1 MGRLAHDARPGP
13 KYAKHGCY
21 LTRAELMK
29 KILVIALF
37 SLAPAFFAVA
47 HTGNTNFSGDVAHS
61 GGTDKNGCHRDHKRG
76 GRHCH

>member
-1 MGRLAHDARPGP
+1 
-13 KYAKHGCY
+13 
-21 LTRAELMK
+21 MK